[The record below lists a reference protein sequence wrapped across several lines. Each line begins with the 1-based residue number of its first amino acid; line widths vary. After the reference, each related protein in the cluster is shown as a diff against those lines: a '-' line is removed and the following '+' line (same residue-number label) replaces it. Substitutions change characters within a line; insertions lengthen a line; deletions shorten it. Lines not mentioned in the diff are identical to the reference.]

1 MRIPMSDRSDIFSW
15 ILGAALAAVALTGLT
30 GCAASGAGGG
40 ASPMASAPSMTESV
54 GADVVTASDEPATRK
69 RARVRLQL
77 AVGYFENGQTTVA
90 LDELKQA
97 LVIDPT
103 FPEAYNLRGL
113 VYMRMND
120 PRLAEDSF
128 RRAVALN
135 PRDAN
140 TLHNYGWFLC
150 QQSRYPEATQAFNQ
164 ALANPAYGDRAK
176 TFMALGLCQE
186 SAGQYAEAER
196 NLAKSYELNAGNPI
210 TGYNLAALLFRRGDL
225 VRAQFYIRRL
235 NNSELANAES
245 LWLGIKVERQLQN
258 RDAMAQLGD
267 QLKKRFGQSNEAANY
282 ARGAFDE

>member
-15 ILGAALAAVALTGLT
+15 ILGAAFAAVALTGLT
-30 GCAASGAGGG
+30 GCAANGAAGG
-40 ASPMASAPSMTESV
+40 ASPVASTPSMAESV
-54 GADVVTASDEPATRK
+54 GADIVTASDEPAARK

-176 TFMALGLCQE
+176 TFMALGLCQQ
-186 SAGQYAEAER
+186 SAGQFAEAER
-196 NLAKSYELNAGNPI
+196 NLARSYELDAGNPI
-210 TGYNLAALLFRRGDL
+210 TGYNLAALLLRRGDL

-245 LWLGIKVERQLQN
+245 LWLGIKVERQMEN
-258 RDAMAQLGD
+258 RDAMIQLGD
-267 QLKKRFGQSNEAANY
+267 QLKKRFGQSKEAANY

>member
-1 MRIPMSDRSDIFSW
+1 MSDRSDIFSW

-30 GCAASGAGGG
+30 GCAASGSMAGEGTS
-40 ASPMASAPSMTESV
+40 AISAPSVSESA
-54 GADVVTASDEPATRK
+54 GTDVVTASDEPAARK

-120 PRLAEDSF
+120 ARLAEDSF

-150 QQSRYPEATQAFNQ
+150 QQGRYPEATQAFNQ
-164 ALANPAYGDRAK
+164 ALTNPAYGDRAK
-176 TFMALGLCQE
+176 TFMALGLCQQ

-196 NLAKSYELNAGNPI
+196 NLAKSYELNAGNPV
-210 TGYNLAALLFRRGDL
+210 TGYNLAALLYRRGDL
-225 VRAQFYIRRL
+225 VRSQFYIRRL

-245 LWLGIKVERQLQN
+245 LWLGIKVERQMEN
-258 RDAMAQLGD
+258 RDAMVQLGD
-267 QLKKRFGQSNEAANY
+267 QLKKRFGQSKEAASY